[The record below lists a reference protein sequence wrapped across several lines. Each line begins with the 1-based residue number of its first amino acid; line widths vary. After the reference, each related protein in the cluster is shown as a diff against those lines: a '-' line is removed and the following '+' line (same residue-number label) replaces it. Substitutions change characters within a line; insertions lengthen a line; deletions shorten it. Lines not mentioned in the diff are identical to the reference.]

1 MMMTMMMW
9 GMKDDHQGIPGLAEP
24 KKMLRIFRLL
34 EEVID
39 GTTFRIGNEIRW
51 NMERIEGSMLSNTE
65 SN

>member
-1 MMMTMMMW
+1 MTMMMMW
-9 GMKDDHQGIPGLAEP
+9 GMKDDHQGVPALAEP

>member
-1 MMMTMMMW
+1 MMMTMMMR

-39 GTTFRIGNEIRW
+39 GRHFELEMKSVGIWKE
-51 NMERIEGSMLSNTE
+51 
-65 SN
+65 